1 MTIRRR
7 IRSVLGALVVA
18 VAWPA
23 IASAQTGAIAGV
35 VKDESGG
42 VMPGVTVEASS
53 PALIEKVR
61 TAVTDSD
68 GLYRIVDLPP
78 GRYRVTFTL
87 TGFNTVARE
96 GIDLS
101 AGFTA
106 TVGAELKVGTL
117 AETIV
122 VSGQAPLVDV
132 QNVRQQSVMNREVI
146 ESIPTGKTAQNFA
159 VLVPGVIV
167 STAGSGLTG
176 QDVGGS
182 VGDKQ
187 VALIVHG
194 SRGQE
199 MPLLYDGMRYNNMN
213 ATPGGSHV
221 IWTMNN
227 GAVQEFTIEVGSL
240 SAEADVSGVRQNAVP
255 KAGGN
260 IFRTN
265 LFASFT
271 NDKFQSTGNVSDAS
285 RITKYPRIWDLNPA
299 FGGPLKRDKV
309 WFFGTYRYWGQ
320 YEQPPGAF
328 YDTVPFDNVYIADR
342 GRPAINQSWNQS
354 VDGRITW
361 QVTPK
366 NKISMAGDN
375 LWRCTCLWLA
385 ASNVAPEA
393 SAILKTYPNFL
404 GQVTWNS
411 PVTNQILI
419 DAGATFHP
427 ESWSLWPQPN
437 VPWDTY
443 AVIEQATNTSF
454 NARTSYTQHRSYQA
468 NYKFNVSY
476 VTGAHA
482 FKVGWQQMHG
492 WRQID
497 NWALGPAT
505 TLRLLNGV
513 PSSLTQYAYPYAT
526 RAYMPWYMGLF
537 AQDQWTM
544 SKLTL
549 NLGLRFDF
557 LNAYVPAQTYEATP
571 FTPARSFGRVD
582 DVPNWKDIS
591 PRFGFAYDLFGNGRT
606 AIKAHVGRY
615 LQGVTTA
622 FADNSN
628 PIVTSVNTI
637 NRTWR
642 DDNGNFR
649 PDCNLSD
656 VSANGECGTMS
667 NVNFGKQVITTTYDP
682 DFLLGWGKRP
692 YDWEYQ
698 AGFSHEVISGL
709 SMSATWTRHAW
720 SNHLVTDNLLASP
733 SDYSEFCITAPS
745 DPRLPGGGGNQIC
758 GFTDVNPNK
767 FGLVDN
773 LVTFAKNYG
782 NQTDVYT
789 GIDFT
794 VNARLPNGIL
804 LQGGTS
810 TGHEVWDNCDVVG
823 KVDNPA
829 AGPLD
834 LNRQGVST
842 PQVTNLNG
850 ITGPSKLYCRNA
862 PPLQTQVKLL
872 GNYPLPWNMSVSA
885 TYQSIPGTQITAS
898 YVAPSSQIAPS
909 LGRNLSAGA
918 NATAT
923 VQLVAP
929 GTMYGDRVNQL
940 DARFTKTFKMRD
952 NRRIQGF
959 VDFYNLLNVGPVLVL
974 NTAYGAAWQF
984 PTAVL
989 PGRLVKFGMQL
1000 EY

>member
-1 MTIRRR
+1 MTIGRR
-7 IRSVLGALVVA
+7 IRCVLGSLVVA

-23 IASAQTGAIAGV
+23 LASAQTGSIAGV
-35 VKDESGG
+35 VRDESGG

-61 TAVTDSD
+61 TAVTDGD
-68 GLYRIVDLPP
+68 GMYRIVDLPP
-78 GRYRVTFTL
+78 GRYRVAFTL

-106 TVGAELKVGTL
+106 TVGADLKVGAL

-132 QNVRQQSVMNREVI
+132 QNVRQQAVMNREVI
-146 ESIPTGKTAQNFA
+146 ETIPTGKTAQNFA

-176 QDVGGS
+176 QDV
-182 VGDKQ
+182 
-187 VALIVHG
+187 
-194 SRGQE
+194 
-199 MPLLYDGMRYNNMN
+199 
-213 ATPGGSHV
+213 
-221 IWTMNN
+221 
-227 GAVQEFTIEVGSL
+227 
-240 SAEADVSGVRQNAVP
+240 SGVRQNAVP

-260 IFRTN
+260 VYRTN

-271 NDKFQSTGNVSDAS
+271 NDTFQSTSNVDDAS
-285 RITKYPRIWDLNPA
+285 RITKFPRIWDVNPA
-299 FGGPLKRDKV
+299 VGGPLKRDKV

-328 YDTVPFDNVYIADR
+328 YDTVPFDNVYVPDR
-342 GRPAINQSWNQS
+342 SRPSVNESWNQS

-366 NKISMAGDN
+366 NKVSVAADN
-375 LWRCTCLWLA
+375 LWRCTCLWFA
-385 ASNVAPEA
+385 ASNVSPEA

-411 PVTNQILI
+411 PVTNNILI

-427 ESWSLWPQPN
+427 ESWSLWPQPT

-443 AVIEQATNTSF
+443 AMVEQATNTSF

-505 TLRLLNGV
+505 TLRLLNSV
-513 PSSLTQYAYPYAT
+513 PSSLTQYAYPYDT
-526 RAYMPWYMGLF
+526 RAYMPRYMGLF
-537 AQDQWTM
+537 AHDQWTM
-544 SKLTL
+544 RKLTL
-549 NLGLRFDF
+549 NMGLRLDF

-571 FTPARSFGRVD
+571 FTPERSFGRVD

-615 LQGVTTA
+615 IQGVTTA
-622 FADNSN
+622 FADNAN
-628 PIVTSVNTI
+628 PIVTSVNTV

-667 NVNFGKQVITTTYDP
+667 NVNFGRQVITTAYDP
-682 DFLLGWGKRP
+682 EFLNGWGKRP
-692 YDWEYQ
+692 FDWEYQ
-698 AGFSHEVISGL
+698 AGFSHELFNGL
-709 SMSATWTRHAW
+709 SLSATWTRHAW
-720 SNHLVTDNLLASP
+720 GNHLVTDNLLASP
-733 SDYSEFCITAPS
+733 SDYSEYCITAPT

-767 FGLVDN
+767 FGQVNN

-823 KVDNPA
+823 KVDNTTA
-829 AGPLD
+829 ATPLD

-842 PQVTNLNG
+842 PQVNNLNG
-850 ITGPSKLYCRNA
+850 VTGPSRLYCRNA

-872 GNYPLPWNMSVSA
+872 GNYPLPWDMSVSA
-885 TYQSIPGTQITAS
+885 TYQSVPGPQITAT
-898 YVAPSSQIAPS
+898 YVVPGSAIAPS

-918 NATAT
+918 NATSA

-929 GTMYGDRVNQL
+929 GTMYGDRLNQL
-940 DARFTKTFKMRD
+940 DARVTKTFRLRD

-959 VDFYNLLNVGPVLVL
+959 IDLYNLLNVGPVLVL
-974 NTAYGAAWQF
+974 NSAYGAAWQF